1 MLRMPAFLTLDD
13 FAWKGK
19 VALVRIDGNSSI
31 DEKTKLIAA
40 SDRLEAHARTLK
52 ELSAKGARVVILAH
66 QGRKGDDDCIPLKQH
81 AELLSKFVGKKVA
94 YVDDV
99 HGEKAQSAIK
109 ALKDG
114 ELLLLENVR
123 FSDEESA
130 KMSIEEFGNTKMV
143 RDLVPLAQAFV
154 LDGFSVSHRAQ
165 ASVVGFANVLP
176 AFAGRVM
183 EDEVRSL
190 STALENPS
198 KPVVLIVGGSKADD
212 SMAMV
217 SFWLRSGVVDKVLCG
232 GVPATIFLAASGIS
246 VGKANNDFLERKQF
260 ARLISTAKELLGNV
274 GEKIVLPLDVGCE
287 KNGQRVD
294 VDVHEAIIDA
304 PIFDVGPMT
313 AAKYAEEIRASKT
326 VIMNGPVGVYED
338 AKFASG
344 TKTVLQAIAETK
356 CFSLLGGGN
365 TLAAVHDL
373 GVDASKIGY
382 MSLAGKAFVE
392 FLMGK
397 ELPGIK
403 ILEQAAEKAKK

>member
-1 MLRMPAFLTLDD
+1 MPAFLTLDD
-13 FAWKGK
+13 FEWKGK
-19 VALVRIDGNSSI
+19 TVLVRIDGNSSI
-31 DEKTKLIAA
+31 DEKTGLIAS

-52 ELSAKGARVVILAH
+52 ELSVKGARVVILAH
-66 QGRKGDDDCIPLKQH
+66 QGRKGDADCIPLKQH
-81 AELLSKFVGKKVA
+81 AVLLSKFVGKKVG

-99 HGEKAQSAIK
+99 HGVKAQSAVK

-123 FSDEESA
+123 FSEEESA
-130 KMSIEEFGNTKMV
+130 KMSVEEFSKTRMV
-143 RDLVPLAQAFV
+143 SDLAPLAHAFV

-165 ASVVGFANVLP
+165 VSVVGFAVVLP

-183 EDEVRSL
+183 EAEVRSL
-190 STALENPS
+190 STALEHPE

-232 GVPATIFLAASGIS
+232 GVPATILLAASGVNI
-246 VGKANNDFLERKQF
+246 GKANADFLEKKQF
-260 ARLISTAKELLGNV
+260 TGLIPTAKELLGNV

-287 KNGQRVD
+287 KNGKRVD
-294 VDVHEAIIDA
+294 VDVHEGVIDA

-313 AAKYAEEIRASKT
+313 AARYAEEIRASKT

-338 AKFASG
+338 AKFASS
-344 TKTVLQAIAETK
+344 TKTVLQAIAGTK

-373 GVDASKIGY
+373 GIDASKISY
-382 MSLAGKAFVE
+382 PSLAGKAFVE

-397 ELPGIK
+397 ELPGVK
-403 ILEQAAEKAKK
+403 VLEQAAEKKKK